1 MSADA
6 VPRIQFTG
14 LNLLRAGA
22 VLAVVYSHVSYYLVD
37 DLQTSWWLIDGVA
50 VGLVKYGGLNQ
61 HLSFVGVA
69 FFMILTGLVST
80 ASAMRHSPRQYLIA
94 RGARLIPAF
103 WFAVALAILLVGLG
117 VNGMFSRQDGIGFAD
132 AVGSFFLVGF
142 FQRPEV
148 VVLGVTWTLSVQIL
162 FYLYCVATR
171 RLLLSRPIV
180 SPLIGAAVCFAVL
193 VYTANVPV
201 EYTLPMLD
209 KVAATLPTVFLG
221 QIFYLA
227 WARLVSWRWA
237 VAAGLA
243 QFEVIRFAT
252 DIDAFHV
259 GQHAH
264 MWTVLLIA
272 GTVLLLARY
281 DGRFARSRI
290 VDWMAT
296 RSYTIY
302 LLHTLVLYRI
312 YALLAPHVGSTVAVA
327 VFLLITGLVADAVY
341 RWVEVP
347 AARWITARWSG
358 RRPAVTAAA

>member
-1 MSADA
+1 MSAAA
-6 VPRIQFTG
+6 VPRIEFTG
-14 LNLLRAGA
+14 VNLLRAGA
-22 VLAVVYSHVSYYLVD
+22 VLAVVYSHISYYLVD

-50 VGLVKYGGLNQ
+50 FGLVRYGGLNQ

-80 ASAMRHSPRQYLIA
+80 ASAMRHPPRQYLLA
-94 RGARLIPAF
+94 RGARLVPVF
-103 WFAVALAILLVGLG
+103 WFAVALAILLVALG
-117 VNGMFSRQDGIGFAD
+117 VNGMFSRQDGIGVGD
-132 AVGSFFLVGF
+132 AAGSFFLLGF
-142 FQRPEV
+142 FHRPEV

-171 RLLLSRPIV
+171 KLLLTRPIV
-180 SPLIGAAVCFAVL
+180 PPLLGAFLCVVVL

-201 EYTLPMLD
+201 EYTVPMLD
-209 KVAATLPTVFLG
+209 KIAATLPTVFLG

-237 VAAGLA
+237 VVAGLA
-243 QFEVIRFAT
+243 QFEAIRYAT
-252 DIDAFHV
+252 DTDAFHV

-264 MWTVLLIA
+264 LWTVLLIA

-281 DGRFARSRI
+281 DGRPARSR
-290 VDWMAT
+290 VVHWLAT

-302 LLHTLVLYRI
+302 LVHTLILYRA

-327 VFLLITGLVADAVY
+327 VFLLITGVVADAMY

-347 AARWITARWSG
+347 AARAIVTRWAG
-358 RRPAVTAAA
+358 RRTDVTAAA